1 MTESLNNDIKYV
13 IGQKVWIEYL
23 GKSKRKAII
32 LGISEDI
39 IKIKFSYWG
48 VDIEDYVRDIEVF
61 PLMIDDY
68 INEIKFTMKIL
79 GYDLTFV
86 ENYLRKI
93 KLLKLNNNSNNNI
106 TKEEEVF
113 ENFEIKHIEEYVLR
127 IKNN

>member
-1 MTESLNNDIKYV
+1 
-13 IGQKVWIEYL
+13 
-23 GKSKRKAII
+23 
-32 LGISEDI
+32 
-39 IKIKFSYWG
+39 
-48 VDIEDYVRDIEVF
+48 
-61 PLMIDDY
+61 
-68 INEIKFTMKIL
+68 MKIL

>member
-1 MTESLNNDIKYV
+1 MTELLNSDVRYE
-13 IGQKVWIEYL
+13 IGQNVWIEYL

-93 KLLKLNNNSNNNI
+93 KLLKLNNNSNNI

>member
-1 MTESLNNDIKYV
+1 MTELLNSDVRYE
-13 IGQKVWIEYL
+13 IGQNVWIEYL

>member
-1 MTESLNNDIKYV
+1 MTESLNNGIKYV

-32 LGISEDI
+32 IGISEDI
-39 IKIKFSYWG
+39 IKIKLSYWG
-48 VDIEDYVRDIEVF
+48 VDIEEYVRDIEVF
-61 PLMIDDY
+61 PLMIDEY
-68 INEIKFTMKIL
+68 INEIQFTMKIL
-79 GYDLTFV
+79 GYDLIFV

-93 KLLKLNNNSNNNI
+93 KLLKLNNDYNRV

>member
-1 MTESLNNDIKYV
+1 MTELLNSDVRYE
-13 IGQKVWIEYL
+13 IGQNVWIEYL

-48 VDIEDYVRDIEVF
+48 VDIEDYVSDIEVF

>member
-1 MTESLNNDIKYV
+1 
-13 IGQKVWIEYL
+13 
-23 GKSKRKAII
+23 
-32 LGISEDI
+32 
-39 IKIKFSYWG
+39 
-48 VDIEDYVRDIEVF
+48 
-61 PLMIDDY
+61 MIDDY